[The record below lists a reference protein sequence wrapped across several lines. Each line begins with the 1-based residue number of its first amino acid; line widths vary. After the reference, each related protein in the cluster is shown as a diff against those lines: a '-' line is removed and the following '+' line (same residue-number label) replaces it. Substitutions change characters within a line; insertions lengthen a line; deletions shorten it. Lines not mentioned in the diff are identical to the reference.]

1 MDEFGTEILL
11 SLEIIREII
20 WMPYQVRINRPAE
33 KELDD
38 LQSNL
43 PTRIIDRLLQLEQNP
58 RPYGV
63 KKLQGQE
70 AYRLRVGNYRILYT
84 INNAEQLVI
93 I

>member
-1 MDEFGTEILL
+1 
-11 SLEIIREII
+11 
-20 WMPYQVRINRPAE
+20 MPYQVRINRSAE
-33 KELDD
+33 KELDA

-43 PTRIIDRLLQLEQNP
+43 RDRIINRLLQLEENP

-84 INNAEQLVI
+84 VNDAEQLLI
-93 I
+93 IYAIGHRREVYR